1 MDLPPPAFKLV
12 RVLALAAPVF
22 LSASLAGTTALGQLR
37 DSFES
42 PQATWVIGE
51 ADCGVRVLTQERTYR
66 ESHSGQSSEH
76 WSLAVGNGTR
86 VFLVHPIGKA
96 PIIPEFSPSLFLKSD
111 RANLQLLVRIV
122 FPRTID
128 RGTGRPL
135 TTLLRG
141 DTYTDVG
148 NWQQLHL
155 RDAERA
161 LALETVNLRTQFG
174 SDVDAR
180 EAYAD
185 MIVVNAYSAPG
196 NIEVWLDD
204 LEIQGYVN
212 IDESVGPQ
220 SSARPTPSQN
230 LGQVD
235 ASPVTVQ
242 GSLLLVRGRPVM
254 PRVIQH
260 NGEPLAWLQSLGFNG
275 VKLSASPSAEQLEE
289 ARKLG
294 MWIIAPPPYATDGVA
309 LESLSPVMAWSLGS
323 RLTERDLDP
332 TQDLINEIRRIE
344 PNSQRP
350 LLGSVDSGL
359 SEYSRLVSLIAVE
372 RQVIGTSL
380 ELGDQRRWLFDR
392 SRLTRAGTPWCVGI
406 PSEKSEKLAEQ
417 LILLSQGAP
426 LEQDVDPDQLRLAA
440 WHALASGARGLLFP
454 SRTPL
459 AIDNTSGAMRADA
472 LTLLGM
478 ELKLLEP
485 WIAAGALSEELAAGD
500 GSVQVSVLQTER
512 SRLLLITQH
521 APAQQYVLGPPPRN
535 SLVITIPG
543 VSVSDRAYQVSLAG
557 VKQLRVAHSS
567 GGARLTLDN
576 ADSAMAVVI
585 TQDPLAMHH
594 LNRTLAGLAPEAARL
609 KYDLTA
615 RRLVQTADIDR
626 ELGSLGHPLVASV
639 AWFRDAQVALEE
651 ARRFLEANDY
661 DDMHRQVSLCERALA
676 KIRRGH
682 WEQAAASMTSPAASP
697 AAAQFTTLPL
707 HWTIA
712 TRLASGNWTGN
723 VQTAGN
729 MEALDQMLAA
739 GWRQTRQVPA
749 GMGSDVSL
757 SLQNPHTG
765 RSALRM
771 QAWVTDGRKSPQIFE
786 RPLVWITSS
795 PVPVRQGQ
803 LVRIDAS
810 INVPRPLGGSSE
822 GLLVFES
829 LSGPDLGDRIRLTQG
844 WRELTLYRAVPQSG
858 ELTVTFALTG
868 LGEASIDDL
877 KVSLLD
883 PDPIRPVR

>member
-1 MDLPPPAFKLV
+1 MALLPSVFKLGRLSGV
-12 RVLALAAPVF
+12 AAAGLLAA
-22 LSASLAGTTALGQLR
+22 LLAVNAALGQLR

-42 PQATWVIGE
+42 PQATWLVGE
-51 ADCGVRVLTQERTYR
+51 ADCGVRVMSQERTYR

-86 VFLVHPIGKA
+86 VFLVHPLGKA
-96 PIIPEFSPSLFLKSD
+96 PIIREFAPSLYLKSD

-122 FPRTID
+122 LPRTID

-155 RDAERA
+155 REAERA

-196 NIEVWLDD
+196 NVELWLDD

-212 IDESVGPQ
+212 VDASVGPQ
-220 SSARPTPSQN
+220 SSARPTASQN
-230 LGQVD
+230 VGPPD
-235 ASPVTVQ
+235 PSPVTVQ

-254 PRVIQH
+254 PRIIQH

-275 VKLSASPSAEQLEE
+275 VKLSASPSAEQLDE

-294 MWIIAPPPYATDGVA
+294 MWIIAPPPYATEGLA
-309 LESLSPVMAWSLGS
+309 LESLSPVVAWSLGS
-323 RLTERDLDP
+323 HLTERDFDS
-332 TQDLINEIRRIE
+332 TQDLINEIRRLE

-350 LLGSVDSGL
+350 LVGSVDSGL
-359 SEYSRLVSLIAVE
+359 SEYSRLASLIAIE
-372 RQVIGTSL
+372 RQVIGTSF
-380 ELGDQRRWLFDR
+380 ELSDQRRWLFDR
-392 SRLTRAGTPWCVGI
+392 SRLTRAGTPWCVGL
-406 PSEKSEKLAEQ
+406 PSERSEKLTEQ
-417 LILLSQGAP
+417 LFLIGQGAR
-426 LEQDVDPDQLRLAA
+426 LDQDVDPDHLRLAT

-454 SRTPL
+454 SQSPL
-459 AIDNTSGAMRADA
+459 AIDSNSGAMRADA
-472 LTLLGM
+472 LKLLGM

-521 APAQQYVLGPPPRN
+521 APAQQYVLGPPPRS

-543 VSVSDRAYQVSLAG
+543 VSVSDRAYQVSLGG

-594 LNRTLAGLAPEAARL
+594 LNRTLASLAAEAARL
-609 KYDLTA
+609 RYDLAA
-615 RRLVQTADIDR
+615 RRLAQTADIDR

-651 ARRFLEANDY
+651 ARRFLEASDY

-682 WEQAAASMTSPAASP
+682 WEQAAASTTSPAASP
-697 AAAQFTTLPL
+697 CTAQFTTLPL
-707 HWTIA
+707 HWNTT
-712 TRLASGNWTGN
+712 TRLASGNWSGN
-723 VQTAGN
+723 VQSAGN
-729 MEALDQMLAA
+729 MESLDQMLAA

-757 SLQNPHTG
+757 SLQSPHTG

-771 QAWVTDGRKSPQIFE
+771 QAWVTDARQSPQIFE

-795 PVPVRQGQ
+795 PIPVRQGQ

-810 INVPRPLGGSSE
+810 VNVPRPLGGSSE

-829 LSGPDLGDRIRLTQG
+829 LGGPDLGDRIRLTQG
-844 WRELTLYRAVPQSG
+844 WRELTLYRAVPQTG

-877 KVSLLD
+877 SVRLLD